1 MSEYHLHHVH
11 IFCTDIDI
19 TINWWVKHLKA
30 EIAFDGIM
38 GGSRNVFLRIGEGR
52 LHLYDQS
59 PRNDGKNSLHHIGI
73 RVKDLNTLYKRL
85 IQNGLELRSPIRQFD
100 NWSYIM
106 CEAPDGILLELFQVN
121 EKELERELAGY
132 FGDNSRFDGD

>member
-59 PRNDGKNSLHHIGI
+59 PRNDGKNSIHHIGI
-73 RVKDLNTLYKRL
+73 RVKALNTLYKRL

-100 NWSYIM
+100 NWSYI
-106 CEAPDGILLELFQVN
+106 CH
-121 EKELERELAGY
+121 
-132 FGDNSRFDGD
+132 